1 MNNPLTPEEE
11 ALQEGRLSE
20 LFQTLTPPLEDEG
33 FSDIV
38 LRRIRRHLWVRRVVL
53 GTAVVVGGVLALGP
67 AVGREG
73 RRYRTVLLSEAL
85 LTVAIRWNDPAW
97 LAQNWAGLIL
107 ALLAVA
113 WPGAMRLLER

>member
-11 ALQEGRLSE
+11 ALQEARLSE

-38 LRRIRRHLWVRRVVL
+38 LRRIRRRLWVRRVVL

-67 AVGREG
+67 VTELA
-73 RRYRTVLLSEAL
+73 VLLSEAL

-97 LAQNWAGLIL
+97 LAQNRAGLIL